1 MKNIKAI
8 EFVFEN
14 CECITVDSK
23 YIGDLLIEGFETKV
37 RKFGVKDAIREYTS
51 CERIDLIIY
60 KDGNLTVES
69 YGDKYSVFD
78 RILNWNDITS
88 IYLKY
93 EDDTEQEIFVPWD
106 DENDYY
112 NVCNNKAQSSF
123 VSEEHL
129 YITINK
135 DCQSVHDVYTD
146 ETVEYLNKNYRI
158 HKIFMK

>member
-1 MKNIKAI
+1 MKNIEAI

-14 CECITVDSK
+14 CECLTVDSK
-23 YIGDLLIEGFETKV
+23 YIGDLLIEGFKTNV
-37 RKFGVKDAIREYTS
+37 RKLGVNAIRECTS
-51 CERIDLIIY
+51 WERIDLIIY
-60 KDGNLTVES
+60 KDGNTTSES

-112 NVCNNKAQSSF
+112 YNVNNKAQSSF
-123 VSEEHL
+123 VSDEHL
-129 YITINK
+129 YLTINK

-146 ETVEYLNKNYRI
+146 ETVEYLNKNYKM
-158 HKIFMK
+158 HKKFMK